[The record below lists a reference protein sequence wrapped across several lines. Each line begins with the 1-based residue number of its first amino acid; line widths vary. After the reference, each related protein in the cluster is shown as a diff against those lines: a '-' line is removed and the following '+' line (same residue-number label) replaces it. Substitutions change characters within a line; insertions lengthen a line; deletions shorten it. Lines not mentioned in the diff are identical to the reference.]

1 MSRRGFPANIY
12 VQSTTEKNKKK
23 LLNMI
28 KVNNKDKRTTSYVAF
43 IVNLEPILHLFP
55 NVSVVDF
62 EQ

>member
-1 MSRRGFPANIY
+1 
-12 VQSTTEKNKKK
+12 
-23 LLNMI
+23 MI

-43 IVNLEPILHLFP
+43 IVKLEPILHLFP

>member
-1 MSRRGFPANIY
+1 
-12 VQSTTEKNKKK
+12 
-23 LLNMI
+23 MI